1 MVPLFQILV
10 LLGLQM
16 LLPHTRF
23 FEGGLDLV
31 GWPGAACI
39 LMLTLEVVPRPS
51 HTEEMPREP
60 SPPQFYCQ

>member
-23 FEGGLDLV
+23 FEGGLDVV

-39 LMLTLEVVPRPS
+39 LMLTLEAGAQTIT
-51 HTEEMPREP
+51 H
-60 SPPQFYCQ
+60 